1 MITQIYKLSFVLWNH
16 LLSNPTSCGS
26 QRINLVGCEAQFVNF
41 GDPSGRPEK
50 YTKSQLCRHLGC
62 FNRDLVFIPP
72 LADCFHEIVS
82 QGVSKHTKSYLVSP
96 KTMNSLFQ
104 TFSGC
109 QFHLFIRV
117 YNPETLYYN
126 PSVVMD
132 SVLQNSKHLRNP
144 KQ

>member
-1 MITQIYKLSFVLWNH
+1 MITQIYKFDFWYWNL

-41 GDPSGRPEK
+41 GDPSGRPA
-50 YTKSQLCRHLGC
+50 KSQLCRHLEC
-62 FNRDLVFIPP
+62 FNREFSVYFS
-72 LADCFHEIVS
+72 LADSFHDNAS
-82 QGVSKHTKSYLVSP
+82 QSVSKHTKSHLVSS

-117 YNPETLYYN
+117 LQPRNA
-126 PSVVMD
+126 
-132 SVLQNSKHLRNP
+132 VLQSVGSSG
-144 KQ
+144 